1 MEDRTM
7 KRTYQKPETEVVAV
21 AVAQMI
27 ATSGFAKSLNTSG
40 GNGNSALAPQ
50 LGFDE
55 EEDIDFDF

>member
-1 MEDRTM
+1 M

-40 GNGNSALAPQ
+40 GNGNNALAPQ